1 MEHAKNLSR
10 HANFED
16 KAAIEYDVLEHIT
29 DSMTNTHVPE
39 QSILDASFIK
49 TQFRETR
56 VNNDG
61 DEDDQYFGLMIAS
74 NGYQMQKGLE
84 ELWTMVV

>member
-10 HANFED
+10 HANFLD

-29 DSMTNTHVPE
+29 DSMTNTLVPE

-49 TQFRETR
+49 TQFREAR
-56 VNNDG
+56 YNSDK
-61 DEDDQYFGLMIAS
+61 DE
-74 NGYQMQKGLE
+74 
-84 ELWTMVV
+84 

>member
-49 TQFRETR
+49 T
-56 VNNDG
+56 
-61 DEDDQYFGLMIAS
+61 
-74 NGYQMQKGLE
+74 
-84 ELWTMVV
+84 